1 MLILFLIIGAIIDA
15 PTIYWAVWALMI
27 VLRIVKA
34 IEGE

>member
-1 MLILFLIIGAIIDA
+1 MMILFLIIGAIIDA
-15 PTIYWAVWALMI
+15 PTIYWVVWALMI